1 MAQVDVTPA
10 TGPAGLNL
18 HFHGPAGA
26 SASQF
31 NNPADFPVSKNG
43 ASTVVKIAPANG
55 GPRFA
60 NPA

>member
-1 MAQVDVTPA
+1 MAQVDITPG
-10 TGPAGLNL
+10 TGPTGLNL
-18 HFHGPAGA
+18 QFHGPAGA
-26 SASQF
+26 SASQV

-43 ASTVVKIAPANG
+43 PSIVVKIAPANG